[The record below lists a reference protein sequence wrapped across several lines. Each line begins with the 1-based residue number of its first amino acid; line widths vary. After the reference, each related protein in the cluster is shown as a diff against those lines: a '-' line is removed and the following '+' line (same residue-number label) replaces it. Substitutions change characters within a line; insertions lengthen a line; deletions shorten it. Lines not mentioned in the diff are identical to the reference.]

1 MSRSADN
8 YAHLI
13 QKIDRF
19 IRKYYLN
26 RVIRGSIFMAASL
39 FAAFILVA
47 FAEYYGRFDPV
58 VRTFLFYSFILGN
71 LAILTTYI
79 IIPLL
84 SYFKLGQSI
93 THEQASDII
102 GDHFQP
108 VKDKL
113 LNTLQLKKLS
123 DVNPAQRALI
133 DASIDQKIAEL
144 RPVPFSSAVHIE
156 DNKKYAKYAL
166 LPLSVIIIVFFAAPS
181 ILSESTDRLLHHHK
195 RFIKK
200 APFSFE
206 LINENLSAIQGDDYT
221 LKVKLTGNEIP
232 AEIYLEDGVNTFKL
246 DKENIIRFNYTFKNL
261 QKTKMIRLRGGE
273 FSSEDYIL
281 KVKERPTLLNFDVFL
296 IYPAYLNKTN
306 EKLENSG
313 DLTVPEG
320 TKIDWKFTARSS
332 DHLDVKMDKRAF
344 RINQAKDGHFNFSY
358 RALKNL
364 TYNIR
369 PVNKDVITTDSV
381 SYQLRV
387 IPDLMPMIDVTERP
401 DSVNA
406 KILYFVGQVNDD
418 HGFTKLN
425 FNYKILPAGG
435 TETAVKPEV
444 KTVSFDKNT
453 LQSNFFHIWNVDDA
467 KANPGDQIEYY
478 FEIFDNDGVNGSK
491 VSRSAI
497 RTFKVASEREVEKKL
512 EANSEQI
519 KEKMEEAIRQSSL
532 VEKEAKRLNQDLLNK
547 KSLTYEEKK
556 QVEALLQKQKELEE
570 LVKEIQKEN
579 KQNLFEQNENR
590 EQSEKILE
598 KQKQIEN
605 LFNNVLDEK
614 TREILKNIEKLLEK
628 NNKTLTQEELSKMQL
643 DNKSLQ
649 KELDRILELYKQLE
663 FDQKLTESIDK
674 LKVLSKKQ
682 EKLGEKTLNK
692 KSENEVLKEE
702 QRELKEDF
710 KDLKEDLKKLEKKNE
725 ELDQKNDFES
735 PEKEQ
740 QKIDQE
746 QQKSSENLEKKE
758 EKKASE
764 NQKEAAD
771 QMEQLSKKLEAMQQE
786 SEEEENEV
794 NVKALR
800 EILDNLVS
808 SSFDQE
814 KTMQTV
820 RGLNTSDPSYVLQT
834 QKQRDIKDNLKM
846 IEDSLYALSKKVPQ
860 IQSVVNKEIQAINF
874 NVGKSIESLGERRTA
889 EANRNQQFAMTSI
902 NNLALMLNEALDQ
915 LQQAQQNG
923 KPGSKGK
930 KKQSLSQLS
939 KMQEQLNKNMQ
950 KAREEMQ
957 KQAAQKKQGQQPGQ
971 QPGQD
976 NKGQQGE
983 GQGQGMSEQL
993 ARMAREQQMIRQA
1006 MQEINRLENKDGR
1019 QGLGNLDQL
1028 MKEMEQT
1035 ETDLVNKKIQQETL
1049 NRQQEILGK
1058 LLQADKAE
1066 REREQDDKRES
1077 REGVLVAPDQK
1088 IILQEYQKIKQT
1100 ETDLLKTVPP
1110 SLNSFY
1116 KIKVGDYF
1124 KYLNSGY
1131 K

>member
-1 MSRSADN
+1 MSRAADN

-13 QKIDRF
+13 QKIDGF

-26 RVIRGSIFMAASL
+26 RVIKGSIFMAATL
-39 FAAFILVA
+39 FAAFILVT
-47 FAEYYGRFDPV
+47 FAEYYGRFDPLA
-58 VRTFLFYSFILGN
+58 RTFLFYIFIFCN

-79 IIPLL
+79 VIPLL
-84 SYFKLGQSI
+84 SYFRLGKTIS
-93 THEQASDII
+93 HEQASNII

-123 DVNPAQRALI
+123 DINPEQRALI

-156 DNKKYAKYAL
+156 DNRKYIKYAL
-166 LPLSVIIIVFFAAPS
+166 VPLSAIVIVFFAAPT
-181 ILSESTDRLLHHHK
+181 ILSESTERLLNHNK

-221 LKVKLTGNEIP
+221 LKVKLNGNEIP
-232 AEIYLEDGVNTFKL
+232 AELYLDDGANSFKL
-246 DKENIIRFNYTFKNL
+246 DKESIIRFNYTFKNL
-261 QKTKMIRLRGGE
+261 QKTKKIRLRGGE

-296 IYPAYLNKTN
+296 EYPAYLNKRN
-306 EKLENSG
+306 ERLENSG
-313 DLTVPEG
+313 DLNVPEG
-320 TKIDWKFTARSS
+320 TRINWRFRARSS
-332 DHLDVKMDKRAF
+332 DHLDVKIDKQKF
-344 RINQAKDGHFNFSY
+344 RIKKAHEGNFNFTY

-364 TYNIR
+364 IYNIR
-369 PVNKDVITTDSV
+369 PVSKNVSTSDSV

-387 IPDLMPMIDVTERP
+387 IPDLMPMIDLTERP
-401 DSVNA
+401 DSLNE

-418 HGFTKLN
+418 HGFSKLT
-425 FNYKILPAGG
+425 FNYKVLPAGG
-435 TETAVKPEV
+435 SETPVKSQV
-444 KTVSFDKNT
+444 KTVNFDKNT
-453 LQSNFFHIWNVDDA
+453 LQSNFFHIWNVNDA
-467 KANPGDQIEYY
+467 GANPGDQIEYY
-478 FEIFDNDGVNGSK
+478 FEIFDNDAVNGPK

-519 KEKMEEAIRQSSL
+519 KEKMAQAIRQSSQ

-547 KSLTYEEKK
+547 KTLTYEEKK

-579 KQNLFEQNENR
+579 KQNLFEQNQNR
-590 EQSEKILE
+590 EQNEKILE
-598 KQKQIEN
+598 KQKQIED

-628 NNKTLTQEELSKMQL
+628 NNKALTQEELSKMQM
-643 DNKSLQ
+643 DNRSLQ

-663 FDQKLTESIDK
+663 FDQKLTESIEK
-674 LKVLSKKQ
+674 LNELSKKQ
-682 EKLGEKTLNK
+682 QELSEKTVNK
-692 KSENEVLKEE
+692 KAENEQLKEE
-702 QRELKEDF
+702 QKDLKADF
-710 KDLKEDLKKLEKKNE
+710 KELKEDLKELEKKNE
-725 ELDQKNDFES
+725 ELDQKNDFNS
-735 PEKEQ
+735 PDKEQ
-740 QKIDQE
+740 EKIDQE
-746 QQKSSENLEKKE
+746 QQKSSENLEKKD

-764 NQKEAAD
+764 NQKEAAE
-771 QMEQLSKKLEAMQQE
+771 QMQQLSKKLEAMQQD
-786 SEEEENEV
+786 SEEKENEV
-794 NVKALR
+794 NTKALR

-820 RGLNTSDPSYVLQT
+820 RGLNTSDPSYVMQT

-846 IEDSLYALSKKVPQ
+846 IEDSLYSLSKKVPQ

-874 NVGKSIESLGERRTA
+874 NVGKAIESLSERRTA

-915 LQQAQQNG
+915 MQEAQQNG

-971 QPGQD
+971 QPGQQG
-976 NKGQQGE
+976 KQGQQ

-1006 MQEINRLENKDGR
+1006 MQEINRLENKDGKS
-1019 QGLGNLDQL
+1019 GLGNLDQL

-1049 NRQQEILGK
+1049 IRQQEILSK

-1066 REREQDDKRES
+1066 REREQDEKRES
-1077 REGVLVAPDQK
+1077 KEGVAVTPNHK
-1088 IILQEYQKIKQT
+1088 IILQEYQKIKQK

-1110 SLNSFY
+1110 ALNSFY

>member
-8 YAHLI
+8 YAYLI
-13 QKIDRF
+13 QKIDGF

-26 RVIRGSIFMAASL
+26 RVVKGSIFMAASL

-47 FAEYYGRFDPV
+47 VAEYYARFDPL
-58 VRTFLFYSFILGN
+58 VRTFLFYTFILGN
-71 LAILTTYI
+71 LTILTTYI

-84 SYFKLGQSI
+84 SYFRLGKTI
-93 THEQASDII
+93 THEQASNII
-102 GDHFQP
+102 GDHFHP

-113 LNTLQLKKLS
+113 LNTLQLKKLADAS
-123 DVNPAQRALI
+123 PQQRALI

-144 RPVPFSSAVHIE
+144 RPVPFTSAVHIE
-156 DNKKYAKYAL
+156 DNRKYIKYAL
-166 LPLSVIIIVFFAAPS
+166 LPMAAIVIVFFAAPS
-181 ILSESTDRLLHHHK
+181 ILSESTDRLLHYNK

-206 LINENLSAIQGDDYT
+206 LVNENLSAIQGDDYT

-232 AEIYLEDGVNTFKL
+232 AEIYLEDGPNTFKL
-246 DKENIIRFNYTFKNL
+246 DKESIVRFNYTFKNL
-261 QKTKMIRLRGGE
+261 QKTKTIRLSGGE

-296 IYPAYLNKTN
+296 EYPAYLNKSN
-306 EKLENSG
+306 ESLQNSG
-313 DLTVPEG
+313 DLSIPEG
-320 TKIDWKFTARSS
+320 TRINWKFSARSS
-332 DHLDVKMDKRAF
+332 DHLDVKMDKQLF
-344 RINQAKDGHFNFSY
+344 RVQAADKGLFNFSY
-358 RALKNL
+358 RAMRNM

-369 PVNKDVITTDSV
+369 PVSKEVITSDSV

-401 DSVNA
+401 DSVNT

-418 HGFTKLN
+418 HGFSKLN

-435 TETAVKPEV
+435 STTTVKPEI
-444 KTVSFDKNT
+444 KTVSFDKNA
-453 LQSNFFHIWNVDDA
+453 LQSNFFHIWNVNDA
-467 KANPGDQIEYY
+467 RANPGDQIEYY
-478 FEIFDNDGVNGSK
+478 FEIYDNDGVNGAK

-519 KEKMEEAIRQSSL
+519 KEKMAQAIRKSSQ

-579 KQNLFEQNENR
+579 KQNLFEQNESK
-590 EQSEKILE
+590 EQNEKILE
-598 KQKQIEN
+598 KQKQIED

-628 NNKTLTQEELSKMQL
+628 NNKALTQEELSKMQL

-674 LKVLSKKQ
+674 LKELSKKQ
-682 EKLGEKTLNK
+682 EELSEKSLDK
-692 KSENEVLKEE
+692 KSENESLKEE
-702 QRELKEDF
+702 QKELKEDF
-710 KDLKEDLKKLEKKNE
+710 KNLKEDLKELEKKNE
-725 ELDQKNDFES
+725 ELDQKNEFDN
-735 PEKEQ
+735 PQKEEE
-740 QKIDQE
+740 KIDQE
-746 QQKSSENLEKKE
+746 QQKSSENLDKKD
-758 EKKASE
+758 EKKAAQ
-764 NQKEAAD
+764 NQKEAAE
-771 QMEQLSKKLEAMQQE
+771 QMQQLSKKLESMQQE
-786 SEEEENEV
+786 SEEQENEV
-794 NVKALR
+794 NAKSLR
-800 EILDNLVS
+800 EILDNLIT

-814 KTMQTV
+814 KTMQAV
-820 RGLNTSDPSYVLQT
+820 RGINTSDPSYVLQT

-846 IEDSLYALSKKVPQ
+846 IEDSLYSLSKKVPQ

-874 NVGKSIESLGERRTA
+874 NVGKAIESLGERRTA

-923 KPGSKGK
+923 KPGGKGK

-957 KQAAQKKQGQQPGQ
+957 KQAGQKPGQQPGQ
-971 QPGQD
+971 QPGKQ
-976 NKGQQGE
+976 GQQPGQ

-1006 MQEINRLENKDGR
+1006 MQEINRMENKDGKG
-1019 QGLGNLDQL
+1019 GLGNLDQL

-1049 NRQQEILGK
+1049 NRQQEILSK
-1058 LLQADKAE
+1058 LLEADKAE
-1066 REREQDDKRES
+1066 REREQDEKRES
-1077 REGVLVAPDQK
+1077 KEGLTPAPDYK
-1088 IILQEYQKIKQT
+1088 IILQEYQKIKQK

>member
-8 YAHLI
+8 YAYLI
-13 QKIDRF
+13 QKIDGF

-26 RVIRGSIFMAASL
+26 RAIKGSIFMATSL
-39 FAAFILVA
+39 FAAYILVTV
-47 FAEYYGRFDPV
+47 AEYYARFDPLA
-58 VRTFLFYSFILGN
+58 RTFLFYTFILGN

-84 SYFKLGQSI
+84 SYFRLGKSI
-93 THEQASDII
+93 SHEQASNII
-102 GDHFQP
+102 GNHFQP

-123 DVNPAQRALI
+123 DINPEQRALI
-133 DASIDQKIAEL
+133 DASINQKIAEL
-144 RPVPFSSAVHIE
+144 RPVPFRSAVHIG
-156 DNKKYAKYAL
+156 DNRRYLKYAL
-166 LPLSVIIIVFFAAPS
+166 APMAVIVILFFAAPS
-181 ILSESTDRLLHHHK
+181 ILSESTERLLNYNK

-200 APFSFE
+200 APFNFE
-206 LINENLSAIQGDDYT
+206 LINDNLSAVQGDDYT
-221 LKVKLTGNEIP
+221 VRVKLTGNEIP
-232 AEIYLEDGVNTFKL
+232 SELYLEDGANTFKL
-246 DKENIIRFNYTFKNL
+246 DKESVIRFNYTFKNL
-261 QKTKMIRLRGGE
+261 QKTKTIRLRGGE
-273 FSSEDYIL
+273 FSSEDYVL
-281 KVKERPTLLNFDVFL
+281 KVKERPTLLNFDVL
-296 IYPAYLNKTN
+296 LYYPAYLDKPN
-306 EKLENSG
+306 EKLENPG
-313 DLTVPEG
+313 DLSIPEG
-320 TKIDWKFTARSS
+320 TQIKWTFSARSS
-332 DHLDVKMDKRAF
+332 DHLEITMDRRKFSVRESE
-344 RINQAKDGHFNFSY
+344 KDLYNFSY
-358 RALKNL
+358 RAVKNL
-364 TYNIR
+364 SYNIR
-369 PVNKDVITTDSV
+369 PISKEVSTSDSV

-387 IPDLMPMIDVTERP
+387 IPDLKPVIDVTERQ
-401 DSVNA
+401 DSLNS

-418 HGFTKLN
+418 HGFSKLN
-425 FNYKILPAGG
+425 FNYRVLAASAM
-435 TETAVKPEV
+435 TSSVKPAI
-444 KTVSFDKNT
+444 KTVSFDKNA
-453 LQSNFFHIWNVDDA
+453 LQSNFFHIWNVNEANA
-467 KANPGDQIEYY
+467 KPGDQIEYY
-478 FEIFDNDGVNGSK
+478 FEIFDNDGVNGAK

-512 EANSEQI
+512 EANSEQL
-519 KEKMEEAIRQSSL
+519 KEKMAQAIRKSAQ

-556 QVEALLQKQKELEE
+556 QVEALLQKQKELEN

-590 EQSEKILE
+590 EQNEKILE
-598 KQKQIEN
+598 KQKQIED

-628 NNKTLTQEELSKMQL
+628 NNKAVTQEELSKMQL

-674 LKVLSKKQ
+674 LKELSKNQ
-682 EKLGEKTLNK
+682 EELSEKSLNK
-692 KSENEVLKEE
+692 NSENELLKKE
-702 QRELKEDF
+702 QKDLKEDF
-710 KDLKEDLKKLEKKNE
+710 KDLKESLKELEKKNE
-725 ELDQKNDFES
+725 ELDKQNEFNN
-735 PEKEQ
+735 PEKEEEI
-740 QKIDQE
+740 IDQE
-746 QQKSSENLEKKE
+746 QQKSSENLEKKD
-758 EKKASE
+758 EKKASQ
-764 NQKEAAD
+764 NQKEAAK
-771 QMEQLSKKLEAMQQE
+771 QMQQLSKKLETMQQE
-786 SEEEENEV
+786 SEEEENEI
-794 NVKALR
+794 NTKALR
-800 EILDNLVS
+800 EILDNLIT

-820 RGLNTSDPSYVLQT
+820 RGINTSDPSYILQT

-874 NVGKSIESLGERRTA
+874 NVGKAIESLGERRTA

-915 LQQAQQNG
+915 MQQAQKNA
-923 KPGSKGK
+923 KPGGKSK
-930 KKQSLSQLS
+930 KKSLSQLS
-939 KMQEQLNKNMQ
+939 KMQDQLNKNMQ

-957 KQAAQKKQGQQPGQ
+957 KQAAQK
-971 QPGQD
+971 
-976 NKGQQGE
+976 GQQGKD
-983 GQGQGMSEQL
+983 GQQSKAQQGQGQQGQGMSEQL
-993 ARMAREQQMIRQA
+993 AKMAREQQMIRQA
-1006 MQEINRLENKDGR
+1006 MQEINRMENKDGKN
-1019 QGLGNLDQL
+1019 GLGNLDQL

-1049 NRQQEILGK
+1049 NRQQEILSK
-1058 LLQADKAE
+1058 LLEADKAE
-1066 REREQDDKRES
+1066 REREQDEKRES
-1077 REGVLVAPDQK
+1077 KEGLTPAPDYK
-1088 IILQEYQKIKQT
+1088 IILEEYRKIKQK